1 MLPET
6 ERMAESLQD
15 KYEVP
20 VLPIS
25 IENMNEK
32 DICISAEDDTDSFGN
47 HSLIDC
53 LYHLKL
59 VKNKIESNKEYSII
73 IEEMTTEEMEIIY
86 GH

>member
-1 MLPET
+1 M
-6 ERMAESLQD
+6 
-15 KYEVP
+15 KHKNIKV
-20 VLPIS
+20 VS
-25 IENMNEK
+25 IDVENMNEK
-32 DICISAEDDTDSFGN
+32 DICISAEDNTDSFGN

-73 IEEMTTEEMEIIY
+73 IEEMTNEEMKIIY